1 MGNRMLALRFPNSG
15 FKAKRLALWGL
26 PPTAKTVVSRGSSIG
41 RPLAGQLSTGKGSR
55 CLHRG
60 ERRRSEG
67 LSYAHNTENTLN
79 NFKNSKDCP
88 PI

>member
-60 ERRRSEG
+60 ERRRSEACEP
-67 LSYAHNTENTLN
+67 LFFSFIVEPACL
-79 NFKNSKDCP
+79 
-88 PI
+88 